1 MLSFSQLLYKLCNY
15 LRLFSSNMTV
25 KRPMKPRSVHCQ
37 HKAIL
42 FSEFDI
48 GHCAIKVKVTA

>member
-42 FSEFDI
+42 FSEFVMEY
-48 GHCAIKVKVTA
+48 GTQAIRQK